1 MRGGSCALRPRDPFF
16 TVSRRYV
23 DRTAVLETDFTTD
36 NGSVRLLDLM
46 PIDEG
51 GRSLR
56 PMREILRAVEG
67 MGGTVE
73 IEVRLD
79 LQPDYARRH
88 PRPRKRGRLGW
99 TYVWGNEVLAVCSD
113 IELRL
118 EGDVLVGT
126 AALGVGERRYLSLA
140 YTKSDPA
147 VLPPLHEHAEERIS
161 DTIHWWREWADRC
174 RYEGPY
180 RAPVVRSAVT
190 LKLLTYALSGA
201 IVAAPTTSL
210 PEAIGKGRNWD
221 YRYCWLRDAGLT
233 TQALLATGYC
243 EEAMAFLGWMLHA
256 TRLSWPELQV
266 MYDVFGRTRLNESE
280 LTHLAGYAGS
290 RPVRIGNAAYR
301 QRQLDIYG
309 EVVTAAHAAM
319 AGNGRLDSE
328 SARMLTGLGDVVCRQ
343 WRESDS
349 SIWEVRGPLRHY
361 TFSKVMCWAALDGLL
376 KLHDDGALVLS
387 SAKVDAFGR
396 ERAAIEQAIERR
408 GFNPALDSYVSVLD
422 GDKVD
427 ASLLLMA
434 CVGYKDAGD
443 PRMRATYDR
452 IHQRLGRNGLLHRY
466 ERFDGMD
473 GVEGAFGICGFWA
486 IDNLAKRGDLDAA
499 ERRFHHMLSFAND
512 LGLFA
517 EEIDIA
523 SGAALGNFP
532 QAFTHVG
539 LINAAV
545 AIERARA

>member
-1 MRGGSCALRPRDPFF
+1 VRGGSCALRPRDPFF

-99 TYVWGNEVLAVCSD
+99 TYVWGDEVLAVRSD

-118 EGDVLVGT
+118 ESDVLVGT

-174 RYEGPY
+174 RYDGPY
-180 RAPVVRSAVT
+180 REPVVRSAVT

-233 TQALLATGYC
+233 TQALLATGYR

-309 EVVTAAHAAM
+309 EVVTAAHAAV

-408 GFNPALDSYVSVLD
+408 GFNAALGSYTSVLD

-434 CVGYKDAGD
+434 CIGYKDAGD

-545 AIERARA
+545 AIERARG